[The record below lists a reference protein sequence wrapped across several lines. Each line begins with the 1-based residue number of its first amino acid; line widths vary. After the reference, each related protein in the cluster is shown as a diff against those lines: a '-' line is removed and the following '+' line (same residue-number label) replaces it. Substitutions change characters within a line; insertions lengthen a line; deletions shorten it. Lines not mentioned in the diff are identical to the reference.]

1 LKTMT
6 ILGAFGV
13 VHLSPLEVVQAL
25 TELRTSY
32 TLVSR
37 ERNLKVHTSDGLCE
51 AQPAWPIVIDSLK
64 ALNKVRGVPHDR
76 HVYLIVDSRAALS
89 HTNVDK
95 TLWPESGTQAEFRTN
110 LKKALRLAAKSTYE
124 WRLVNSEPSITEY
137 VNSATKPS
145 FLNFIQTE
153 LYKITNYQLRK
164 EVQGLTIAYLA
175 GALPISVLRR
185 RIKSS
190 HKLTALG
197 TYVLSDK
204 AKQLKDAIAMLKT
217 TSMEQVVKSTGFQQ
231 FELMYVTTSHAKS
244 SLK

>member
-1 LKTMT
+1 MT

-110 LKKALRLAAKSTYE
+110 LKKALRLAAKSTY
-124 WRLVNSEPSITEY
+124 
-137 VNSATKPS
+137 
-145 FLNFIQTE
+145 
-153 LYKITNYQLRK
+153 QLRK